1 MDPGYLQWHY
11 EKSAC
16 KSGQKAGVQAEEI
29 QRGNP
34 KEQNRENTGKRDGAK
49 RKGDLSVGKP
59 QNCVCNKKRC
69 GKREKERKNLY

>member
-49 RKGDLSVGKP
+49 RKGDL
-59 QNCVCNKKRC
+59 
-69 GKREKERKNLY
+69 